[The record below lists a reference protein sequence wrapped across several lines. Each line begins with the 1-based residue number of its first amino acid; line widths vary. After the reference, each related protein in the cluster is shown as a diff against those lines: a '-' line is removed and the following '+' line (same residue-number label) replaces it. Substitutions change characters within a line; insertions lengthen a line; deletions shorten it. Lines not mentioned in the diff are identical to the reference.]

1 MKKIII
7 SALLVL
13 FNIVAYAQS
22 SEINPKEI
30 ASLQTNELVNYYH
43 LSDDL
48 KNKIFEINFLCANKI
63 SALKADTQMS
73 QEAIE
78 EGITYN
84 YELRDKS
91 VRLLLTDKQLDS
103 YIDFRYHSIY
113 NKIEE

>member
-7 SALLVL
+7 STFIILINFVS
-13 FNIVAYAQS
+13 NAQS
-22 SEINPKEI
+22 IENNPKEI
-30 ASLQTNELVNYYH
+30 ASLRTDELVKYYN

-48 KNKIFEINFLCANKI
+48 KAKIFEINFLCANKI
-63 SALKADTQMS
+63 AALKADKQMS
-73 QEAIE
+73 QEAVK

-84 YELRDKS
+84 YDLRDKS
-91 VRLLLTDKQLDS
+91 IRLLLSDKQLDS